1 MTTIMLI
8 FVTALF
14 FGSVGTPLA
23 KSLAVKLGFIAVPKA
38 DRAHTEPTALMGGIA
53 IYMAAIGAVLLI
65 TIVTLVSLGGD
76 PYRLQEFFSIVIAAS
91 LMAVIGLWDDR
102 RPLPAWVKLGLQVIP
117 ATVVFVAGARVQ
129 LPLLQNNNLNL
140 ALNYIITVCWILFI
154 TNAVNFLDNADG
166 IAIMTS
172 ATTSAIFLLIA
183 VLNGQ
188 QLVSILAAAILGASV
203 GFARYNLPLPRSTIF
218 MGDSGSLFL
227 GFLLAVLGVKIRVP
241 TNAVQITWMVPII
254 VLGLPIFDTTLVF
267 ISRKRRRVSF
277 FQGGVDH
284 TTHRLAR
291 LGMDKLSVA
300 LTISLISGALGLVA
314 IFITQASLGEAYV
327 VAITLLFVALFSLWR
342 LEFRASYQFRT
353 GRIPAG

>member
-117 ATVVFVAGARVQ
+117 ATVIFVAGARVQ